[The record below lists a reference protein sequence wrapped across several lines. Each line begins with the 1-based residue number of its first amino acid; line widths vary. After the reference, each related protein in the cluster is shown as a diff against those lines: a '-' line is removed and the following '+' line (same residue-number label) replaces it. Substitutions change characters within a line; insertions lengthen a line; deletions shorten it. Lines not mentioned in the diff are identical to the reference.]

1 MLYNDAK
8 CDTISRADV
17 EILRK
22 KLVCVALALS
32 YEEKVQLLR
41 FIEGETAN
49 ERGYD
54 CMVQRHQ
61 NG

>member
-41 FIEGETAN
+41 L
-49 ERGYD
+49 
-54 CMVQRHQ
+54 
-61 NG
+61 